1 MVATLEPLTHT
12 TPVLRKSLVFALTD
26 TLADVLDTLVIVH
39 QSLPPPTV
47 HELSEQV
54 TFIVFEDAVD
64 LNERLLGDTVIL
76 GQHRTINAP
85 LP

>member
-64 LNERLLGDTVIL
+64 LNDRLFGDTVIL
-76 GQHRTINAP
+76 A
-85 LP
+85 